1 MYNYNYAPAGKDW
14 HFMMPPWMQP
24 PRRRN
29 RRRDHY
35 ECPDPF
41 EQIMRAKAFIAAWEE
56 ELKSKKKD
64 DKKPPSGWEQLQM
77 FMAQLAIM
85 VVFGYP
91 LGKLFIMIVEKSY

>member
-1 MYNYNYAPAGKDW
+1 MYRTEWSPDW
-14 HFMMPPWMQP
+14 HFKM

-29 RRRDHY
+29 NNNSRRHRDY
-35 ECPDPF
+35 DCPDPF
-41 EQIMRAKAFIAAWEE
+41 EQIMRAKAFIAQWED
-56 ELKSKKKD
+56 ELKSKKKEE
-64 DKKPPSGWEQLQM
+64 KKPPSGWEQLQM

>member
-1 MYNYNYAPAGKDW
+1 MNNRYAPDW
-14 HFMMPPWMQP
+14 HFMMPPWQQ
-24 PRRRN
+24 PRRRRNN
-29 RRRDHY
+29 RERDY

-41 EQIMRAKAFIAAWEE
+41 EQIMKAKAFISQWEE

-64 DKKPPSGWEQLQM
+64 EKKPPSGWDQIQM

-91 LGKLFIMIVEKSY
+91 AGKFFIWLVEKSY